1 MASRASAQM
10 GVRKMAGRRSGLLL
24 AAPVWLAL
32 ALPAGA
38 ETTFSDVTAAAG
50 LSGSGHR
57 VGSSWGDFD
66 GDGRP
71 DVLLGSHFYAA
82 PTLYRNLGDG
92 RFEDVTA
99 AVMEAPT
106 NLAQCGVPGEPVG
119 PWGDQHGRAWADF
132 DNDGDQDLIQL
143 VGAMAGKGCGPNQLY
158 VNSGGHLADRAV
170 DWAID
175 YQYSRGRA
183 AVWFDYDGDGRLD
196 LYQGALKRPDGQA
209 PPTLFRGTP
218 TGFVDVRNQTGFRP
232 AEDSGAFV
240 ADLMGGPNLE
250 LLVSGP
256 LAVPLP
262 LAPGAVRAADT
273 ALRFIDTTVSAGQPL
288 FKEVTPLDIPLSGDY
303 DVAIG
308 DFDGD
313 GRQDLFIAQNWA
325 ATATPKGHRLYL
337 NRAGGWVDASAGSG
351 INSLLRSS
359 APSVVAGDFDNDGD
373 LDIFYDG
380 GSGQTETTADLANVI
395 LWNRGDG
402 TFTADPVAGG
412 ARGPGGGAN
421 PPDMV
426 SLADYDVDGRLDVL
440 LTYFKATGS
449 TAQLYR
455 NTGTGNHWLEID
467 LVGVAANRDAVG
479 AKVLVTAGGKT
490 QLRGQN
496 GGVHFEF
503 GQNHQ
508 RLHFGLGA
516 STTVEELRVVWP
528 SGPDTVIADVPADRL
543 LRITQPAPIG
553 EVARIERLDHRERT
567 IQLTRRYTDPVVFA
581 QPISRRGLDYTIC
594 RITSVAGDRFTLR
607 LQEAENLDGLHPNG
621 EDVSYLV
628 VERGTFATNGK
639 KLEIGKRS
647 QAGSVW
653 QDVAL
658 TAPFRA
664 APVVVSQT
672 QTVDDAKLVQTRQRP
687 VAGNPRA
694 VSLMLEGTEAQ
705 QRSAVPHG
713 AEQVGWL
720 ALDAAA
726 TSLGTLPVA
735 VMTPA
740 VSSTAAAVPFP
751 TAFEVPPAVIA
762 GLATYNGSD
771 PASLRYQALTAADIT
786 LRVEEDTTADSET
799 THGRESAGVV
809 AIGLARG
816 ATASV
821 VASRIEWLPP
831 GSARASAALPA
842 AAAKR

>member
-1 MASRASAQM
+1 MTGQ
-10 GVRKMAGRRSGLLL
+10 RSGLLL
-24 AAPVWLAL
+24 AAPVWLVL
-32 ALPAGA
+32 ALPVAA
-38 ETTFSDVTAAAG
+38 QTTFSDVAAAAG
-50 LSGSGHR
+50 LSSSAHR
-57 VGSSWGDFD
+57 IGSSWGDFD
-66 GDGRP
+66 GDGLP
-71 DVLLGSHFYAA
+71 DVIIGSHFYAP

-99 AVMEAPT
+99 TVMEAPT
-106 NLAQCGVPGEPVG
+106 NLAQCVVPGEPVG

-143 VGAMAGKGCGPNQLY
+143 IGAMAGQGCGPNQLY
-158 VNSGGHLADRAV
+158 VNDGGHLADRAV
-170 DWAID
+170 DWGID

-183 AVWFDYDGDGRLD
+183 PVWFDYDGDGRLD
-196 LYQGALKRPDGQA
+196 LYQGALARPDGQA
-209 PPTLFRGTP
+209 PPTVFRGTP

-232 AEDSGAFV
+232 KEDRGAFV
-240 ADLMGGPNLE
+240 ADLVGGPGVE
-250 LLVSGP
+250 LLMAGP
-256 LAVPLP
+256 LEVPLP
-262 LAPGAVRAADT
+262 LAPGAVRARDSS
-273 ALRFIDTTVSAGQPL
+273 LRFIDMTVTAEQPL
-288 FKEVTPLDIPLSGDY
+288 FREVTPLDIPLSGDY

-325 ATATPKGHRLYL
+325 AGATPKGHRLYL
-337 NRAGGWVDASAGSG
+337 NRAEGWVDVSASSG

-359 APSVVAGDFDNDGD
+359 LPSVVAGDFDNDGD
-373 LDIFYDG
+373 LDIYYDG
-380 GSGQTETTADLANVI
+380 ASGQEATTADLANVI

-402 TFTADPVAGG
+402 TFAADPVAGG
-412 ARGPGGGAN
+412 ARGAAAPGN

-449 TAQLYR
+449 TVQLYR

-467 LVGVAANRDAVG
+467 LVGVAASRDGIG

-516 STTVEELRVVWP
+516 STTITELRVVWP

-567 IQLTRRYTDPVVFA
+567 IPLSRSYADPVVFA
-581 QPISRRGLDYTIC
+581 QPISRRGRDYTIC

-628 VERGTFATNGK
+628 LERGTFAASGK

-647 QAGSVW
+647 QGGTVW

-658 TAPFRA
+658 TMPFQT

-672 QTVDDAKLVQTRQRP
+672 QTAADAKLVQTRQRP

-705 QRSAVPHG
+705 QRSGVPHG
-713 AEQVGWL
+713 VEQVGWL

-726 TSLGTLPVA
+726 TSLGALPMA
-735 VMTPA
+735 VLNAP
-740 VSSTAAAVPFP
+740 VSSTAAAVRFP
-751 TAFEVPPAVIA
+751 TPFEVPPAVI
-762 GLATYNGSD
+762 GGIGTYNGSD
-771 PASLRYQALTAADIT
+771 PASLRYEVLTTTDVT

-799 THGRESAGVV
+799 VHNRETAAVL
-809 AIGLARG
+809 AFGLARG
-816 ATASV
+816 ATATV
-821 VASRIEWLPP
+821 VGSRIEWLTP
-831 GSARASAALPA
+831 GRAASSAALQA